1 MNIEIKFESLLR
13 NPTLEDLYQ
22 CIEFMHSLNILTDI
36 KEQWKAKTIQL
47 IRIKQGWKHKVEY
60 IT

>member
-36 KEQWKAKTIQL
+36 KEQ
-47 IRIKQGWKHKVEY
+47 
-60 IT
+60 